1 MGYKDVSI
9 VSEKLTLISTGFR
22 PVLMDSVVT
31 NFRRFFASF
40 AKLRLALVLTH
51 MAIKDH
57 RSWDPLIKTAFL
69 QQVFKII
76 GK

>member
-1 MGYKDVSI
+1 MGYTDVSI

-22 PVLMDSVVT
+22 PVLMDSVVP
-31 NFRRFFASF
+31 NFFFASF
-40 AKLRLALVLTH
+40 AKLLLALVLTH